1 MLGWRNYPGIS
12 IHWTG
17 KWTGIVEWTIALNGL
32 WYFCLGTGVPRH
44 SAGGVGTFVRSYV
57 VRGTYR
63 LQCACASNGSRE
75 LHHYSSEHVFI
86 ALRWRSE
93 MIMGFHEYTYQGM

>member
-1 MLGWRNYPGIS
+1 MNLLLGWRNCPGVS

-44 SAGGVGTFVRSYV
+44 SAGGDVRTFVCTYV
-57 VRGTYR
+57 CTWYVSFAMRM
-63 LQCACASNGSRE
+63 RE
-75 LHHYSSEHVFI
+75 
-86 ALRWRSE
+86 
-93 MIMGFHEYTYQGM
+93 

>member
-1 MLGWRNYPGIS
+1 MIMVLTTRVFLSESKMEMNLLLGWRNCPGVS

-44 SAGGVGTFVRSYV
+44 SAGGVGTFICTYVRTWYV
-57 VRGTYR
+57 SFAMRM
-63 LQCACASNGSRE
+63 RE
-75 LHHYSSEHVFI
+75 
-86 ALRWRSE
+86 
-93 MIMGFHEYTYQGM
+93 